1 MCLTEAGMP
10 LESETQTYEQHRE
23 ALLGTAQGKF
33 ALIHGTEVAGVYD
46 SKSDAIRDGYRRFG
60 NVPFFVKPILAGEVP
75 QNLAPQ
81 LLGVSPRPLPRA
93 GSEPARDGARRA

>member
-23 ALLGTAQGKF
+23 ELLGTAQGKF

-46 SKSDAIRDGYRRFG
+46 SKSDAIREGYRRFG
-60 NVPFFVKPILAGEVP
+60 NVPFLVKQILAVDVP
-75 QNLAPQ
+75 QNFVSQ
-81 LLGVSPRPLPRA
+81 LLGV
-93 GSEPARDGARRA
+93 